1 MIGSRRRTRSSI
13 NVWPG
18 YVDALSALL
27 MLIIFMLLI
36 YVVSQLYL
44 SQTLSD
50 RDSELARLN
59 SRLQEIS
66 RLLGLEQE
74 ETAALE
80 NEMAAVQ
87 NRFSESLALNDTL
100 REELEEE
107 KARRLEQQ
115 YNAEAQALRV
125 EDLGKA
131 VARAESELEDEEQ
144 LTASQRA
151 IIQQLSNQIA
161 ALQDQLGRI
170 TAALRLQ
177 EDLTAE
183 KEAELEEVGKRLNT
197 LLAERVNEL
206 ERYQSEFFARLRDIL
221 QDNENIR
228 IVGDRFLLP
237 SELLFASGSASLG
250 QEGQQELDKLAEV
263 LLDVVDAIPEDI
275 DWILRI
281 DGHTDRIPIN
291 TEAFPSNWELS
302 TARAVAVVRY
312 LASAGV
318 PQNRMVAAG
327 FGEFFP
333 VASGGSA
340 EALRQN
346 RPCPPEETFEEPG
359 FPHVG
364 NGQVGVIL
372 KRLAPE
378 LLGVIEVGNF
388 FPFLCAVGIVV
399 STEPVFHEF
408 LFPEIQGAANN
419 AKQLVIA
426 VPADGNGQFGGQV
439 DMRLKRGHFLF
450 VENNT
455 VARAFLAGHTGFFQ
469 GFDAFW
475 HVPMAEVLLL
485 LVVDRGGDPAILG

>member
-1 MIGSRRRTRSSI
+1 MIGSRRRTRSNI

-59 SRLQEIS
+59 SQLEEIS

-74 ETAALE
+74 QTAALE
-80 NEMAAVQ
+80 EEMAAVQ
-87 NRFSESLALNDTL
+87 SSYSESLALNDSL
-100 REELEEE
+100 SAELEEE
-107 KARRLEQQ
+107 REQRLEQQ

-125 EDLGKA
+125 EDLQQA
-131 VARAESELEDEEQ
+131 VSSTEAELEDEEQ

-151 IIQQLSNQIA
+151 IIQQLSNQIN
-161 ALQDQLGRI
+161 ALQDQLSRI

-206 ERYQSEFFARLRDIL
+206 ERYQSEFFGRLRDIL
-221 QDNENIR
+221 QDNQNIR

-250 QEGQQELDKLAEV
+250 EEGQQELDKLAEV
-263 LLDVVDAIPEDI
+263 LLDVVSAIPDDI
-275 DWILRI
+275 EWILRI

-291 TEAFPSNWELS
+291 TEEFPSNWELS

-312 LASAGV
+312 LASEGV
-318 PQNRMVAAG
+318 PQTRMVAAG

-333 VASGGSA
+333 VDKGSSA
-340 EALRQN
+340 EALQRN
-346 RPCPPEETFEEPG
+346 R
-359 FPHVG
+359 
-364 NGQVGVIL
+364 
-372 KRLAPE
+372 R
-378 LLGVIEVGNF
+378 IEIK
-388 FPFLCAVGIVV
+388 L
-399 STEPVFHEF
+399 T
-408 LFPEIQGAANN
+408 
-419 AKQLVIA
+419 
-426 VPADGNGQFGGQV
+426 
-439 DMRLKRGHFLF
+439 
-450 VENNT
+450 
-455 VARAFLAGHTGFFQ
+455 
-469 GFDAFW
+469 
-475 HVPMAEVLLL
+475 
-485 LVVDRGGDPAILG
+485 DR

>member
-144 LTASQRA
+144 LTASQRT

-291 TEAFPSNWELS
+291 TKAFPSNWELS

-346 RPCPPEETFEEPG
+346 R
-359 FPHVG
+359 
-364 NGQVGVIL
+364 
-372 KRLAPE
+372 R
-378 LLGVIEVGNF
+378 IEIK
-388 FPFLCAVGIVV
+388 L
-399 STEPVFHEF
+399 T
-408 LFPEIQGAANN
+408 
-419 AKQLVIA
+419 
-426 VPADGNGQFGGQV
+426 
-439 DMRLKRGHFLF
+439 
-450 VENNT
+450 
-455 VARAFLAGHTGFFQ
+455 
-469 GFDAFW
+469 
-475 HVPMAEVLLL
+475 
-485 LVVDRGGDPAILG
+485 DR